1 MDEKVFCARVKDT
14 AQLCVRTDK
23 PKFLGFLTEGEIA
36 KAQEILK
43 TVGVRY
49 EFFGGFEQAD
59 RLMLCCKPDWCEE
72 VSFPIVAVTATF
84 RECDNLSHRDI
95 LGSLMGLGITRESVG
110 DILIEKGRAVFF
122 ITEEIADFVL
132 SELTKA
138 GRVGLK
144 LKIGADEPLPQLSS
158 IVNLSETV
166 ASPRLDC
173 VVAAILKISRAKA
186 VALIEEG
193 LVSIN
198 SAACIKAT
206 RLVSPD
212 DKITVRGK
220 GKFIVNSLADKTKKG
235 RTVLE
240 YSKYV

>member
-14 AQLCVRTDK
+14 AQLCAHTDK
-23 PKFLGFLTEGEIA
+23 PKFLGFLTESEIA

-43 TVGVRY
+43 TVGVGY

-72 VSFPIVAVTATF
+72 VFFPIVAVTATF

-132 SELTKA
+132 SELTRA
-138 GRVGLK
+138 GRVGIRLK
-144 LKIGADEPLPQLSS
+144 VGADYPLPQLSS
-158 IVNLSETV
+158 LVTFRETV

-173 VVAAILKISRAKA
+173 VVAAILKISRARA
-186 VALIEEG
+186 EALVEDG
-193 LVSIN
+193 FVSIN
-198 SAACIKAT
+198 SAACLKTT
-206 RLVSPD
+206 RLILAN

>member
-14 AQLCVRTDK
+14 AQLCARTDK

-59 RLMLCCKPDWCEE
+59 RLMLC
-72 VSFPIVAVTATF
+72 
-84 RECDNLSHRDI
+84 HRDI

-138 GRVGLK
+138 GRVGIRLK
-144 LKIGADEPLPQLSS
+144 VGADYPLPQLSS

-173 VVAAILKISRAKA
+173 VAAAILKISRAKA
-186 VALIEEG
+186 VVLIEEG